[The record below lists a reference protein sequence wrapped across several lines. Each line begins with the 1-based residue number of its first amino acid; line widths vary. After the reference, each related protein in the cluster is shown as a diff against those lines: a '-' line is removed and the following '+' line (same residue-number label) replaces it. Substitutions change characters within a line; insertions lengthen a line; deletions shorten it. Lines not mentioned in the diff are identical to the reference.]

1 MVRRML
7 TGPAPRRRGRAAR
20 PLSRPAAP
28 VVAQRA
34 ILGQTLPVMKIRPV
48 TFGCRTLLLGLW
60 LCAAST
66 AGAGAI
72 QSWKDDEGITHYS
85 NVPRANAERDANR
98 LALTPAAHAKAAR
111 SAIYKF
117 RDDFGVVHYTD
128 RQPAGQ
134 NFVVVQTYCP
144 ACDPNSTLN
153 WDTVRLHPDDFRDEI
168 AGAARRWRVDPALV
182 RAVIHAE
189 SAFNP
194 EAISRAGAQGLMQLM
209 PATAD
214 DYGVTDAFDIHQ
226 NINAGTRL
234 LADLLARYRGDTELA
249 AAAYNAGAG
258 AVEQH
263 GGVPPFA
270 ETQVYVKR
278 VATLH
283 RRYQGKS

>member
-1 MVRRML
+1 
-7 TGPAPRRRGRAAR
+7 
-20 PLSRPAAP
+20 
-28 VVAQRA
+28 
-34 ILGQTLPVMKIRPV
+34 MKTRPV
-48 TFGCRTLLLGLW
+48 THVYRTLLLGLW
-60 LCAAST
+60 LCATST
-66 AGAGAI
+66 AGAATI
-72 QSWKDDEGITHYS
+72 LSWRDSDGVTHYS
-85 NVPRANAERDANR
+85 NVPRANAERDATR
-98 LALTPAAHAKAAR
+98 LALTPAAHAAAAHN
-111 SAIYKF
+111 AIYKY
-117 RDDFGVVHYTD
+117 RDGTGVIHYTD
-128 RQPAGQ
+128 RQPAGE

-144 ACDPNSTLN
+144 ACDPHSTLN
-153 WDTVRLHPDDFRDEI
+153 WDTVRLRPDAFRDEI
-168 AGAARRWRVDPALV
+168 AGAARRWQVDPALV

-209 PATAD
+209 PATAG

-226 NINAGTRL
+226 NIDAGTRL
-234 LADLLARYRGDTELA
+234 LADLLARYRGNTELA

-270 ETQVYVKR
+270 ETQVYVRR